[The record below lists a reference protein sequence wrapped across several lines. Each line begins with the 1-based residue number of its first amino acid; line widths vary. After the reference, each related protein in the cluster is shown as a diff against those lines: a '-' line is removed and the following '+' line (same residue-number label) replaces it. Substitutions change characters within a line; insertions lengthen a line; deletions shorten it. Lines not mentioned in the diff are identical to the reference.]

1 MSRPTVHDIART
13 AGVSLATVDRVLNAR
28 PGVREKTVERVQ
40 TAIRD
45 LGYVRD
51 IQAANLA
58 RQRQY
63 RLAFVLPEGTT
74 GFLSAVRGAV
84 EDLAAHAASERAE
97 IAVVHVPAFDPYAT
111 AKALH
116 ELEGSDGVALL
127 APDTPQVRDAVRW
140 LKARGTVVVAMVSDL
155 SDTGRDHFAGIN
167 NIAAG
172 RTAGLLMG
180 RFIGPGRTGK
190 VAVIAGSMLARD
202 HVERRK
208 GFDDVLHADFPLL
221 RALPTMEGRDDAATV
236 ARLLPGLIDREGELA
251 GIYSI
256 GAGNRGLI
264 AALRQRGLAG
274 RITVIAHEL
283 TPVLRAGLCDGTV
296 HAVISQDVGHVVRSA
311 LRVLKAK
318 ADGLPII
325 AAQERI
331 RIDVFLRE
339 NLLPPE
345 GETT

>member
-28 PGVREKTVERVQ
+28 PGVRAKTVARVQ

-51 IQAANLA
+51 ISAANLA

-63 RLAFVLPEGTT
+63 RLAFVLPEPATA
-74 GFLSAVRGAV
+74 FLSAVRGAV
-84 EDLAAHAASERAE
+84 EGLAALAATERAD
-97 IAVVHVPAFDPYAT
+97 IAIVDVPAFDPHAV
-111 AKALH
+111 ARALH
-116 ELEGSDGVALL
+116 DLEGADGVALM
-127 APDTPQVRDAVRW
+127 APDTPQVRDAVRR
-140 LKARGTVVVAMVSDL
+140 LKARGTVVVALVSDL
-155 SDTGRDHFAGIN
+155 SDAGRDHFAGIN

-180 RFIGPGRTGK
+180 RFVGPGQAGSI
-190 VAVIAGSMLARD
+190 AVIAGSMLARD

-208 GFDDVLHADFPLL
+208 GFDDVLQSDFPRL
-221 RALPTMEGRDDAATV
+221 RALPSVEGRDDAQTV
-236 ARLLPGLIDREGELA
+236 ARLLPPLLDRVPDLR

-256 GAGNRGLI
+256 GAGNRGLV
-264 AALRQRGLAG
+264 AVLKERRLAG

-283 TPVLRAGLCDGTV
+283 TPLLRGSLVDGTV
-296 HAVISQDVGHVVRSA
+296 DAVISQDVGHVVRSA

-318 ADGLPII
+318 ADGVPII

-339 NLLPPE
+339 NLLPSG
-345 GETT
+345 GEEA